1 VQVGSSD
8 GSVTVWKNVSVSRLS
23 AGAHP
28 SAGTPQTANRS
39 SGFDSGDKTN
49 LCASFLA
56 LPDIDCSPSVD
67 DKGKYYTFPIP
78 LPAKQGMMG
87 IIGIGSGLLT
97 SWSQM
102 SGYLTVA
109 GNSPTIRRWDLTA
122 EQTVRVFQTGD
133 YEIS

>member
-1 VQVGSSD
+1 MQVGSSD

-78 LPAKQGMMG
+78 LPAKQGMDHLYRL
-87 IIGIGSGLLT
+87 GLADVLV
-97 SWSQM
+97 S
-102 SGYLTVA
+102 
-109 GNSPTIRRWDLTA
+109 D
-122 EQTVRVFQTGD
+122 VRVPHSSREQSHHPTLGSD
-133 YEIS
+133 R